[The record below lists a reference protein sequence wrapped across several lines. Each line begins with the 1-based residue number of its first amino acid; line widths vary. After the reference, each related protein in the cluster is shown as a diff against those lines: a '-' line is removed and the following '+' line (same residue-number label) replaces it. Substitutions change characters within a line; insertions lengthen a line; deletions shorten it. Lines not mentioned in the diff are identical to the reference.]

1 MLNTFLNVSHV
12 ELYRLIRIS
21 AAFTP
26 YRTWCDFT
34 FLLTMA
40 SREQGAGE
48 RESVNDKKKIHPE
61 RDERDDPK
69 TTESK
74 GNKKRH
80 DIAQCECK
88 CEEEHLIEVIPAT
101 IEDPDLRCHIRCRCT
116 MCGPIGVEGRRCRI
130 LLNSAGAT
138 FSQYSHG
145 QILCSECKEH
155 HGKRLRS
162 A

>member
-1 MLNTFLNVSHV
+1 
-12 ELYRLIRIS
+12 
-21 AAFTP
+21 
-26 YRTWCDFT
+26 
-34 FLLTMA
+34 MA

-48 RESVNDKKKIHPE
+48 RESVNDMKEIRPK
-61 RDERDDPK
+61 RDEKDDPK

-74 GNKKRH
+74 RNKKRH
-80 DIAQCECK
+80 AIAQCECK
-88 CEEEHLIEVIPAT
+88 CEKELRIEVIPAT
-101 IEDPDLRCHIRCRCT
+101 VEDPDLRCHIRCRCT

-130 LLNSAGAT
+130 LLNSAGST